1 MFLLVSFVNNSFN
14 DSFITVTGTTGSQIN
29 VSSQIPYPLGVSPET
44 HCVVGF
50 SCQYSNGTYYTETNL
65 VSVSGD
71 PDCIYVSVSNTG
83 YCNKPIKIKLMKL

>member
-1 MFLLVSFVNNSFN
+1 M
-14 DSFITVTGTTGSQIN
+14 
-29 VSSQIPYPLGVSPET
+29 SSET

-50 SCQYSNGTYYTETNL
+50 SCQYSDGNWYSATKL

-71 PDCIYVSVSNTG
+71 PNCIIVMVSNTG